1 MTAQAAATIA
11 EELVDD
17 LAEELPSNITSIAA
31 ESLGR
36 DLLQALLQE
45 VRALPDVWQKMSEQ
59 RQAAVIERMRAT
71 VERTVKHAV
80 KLISA
85 GERPAIDGILESV
98 AIKEGIKA
106 TFKVSQFNP
115 LRHDLIDRTGKV
127 CMLVVA
133 DAAEYLEGMDAI
145 QPDPDQNSLALEDG
159 GDADGTGAQDP
170 LYIEAVSH
178 VIDTRRVSISGLQRY
193 LKIGYNRAARIVEE
207 LEAAGVVSAPNSN
220 GEREVILQSP
230 PEPEKD
236 LLSSAA
242 EPGDTTYGG
251 HTIDDITV
259 LVLRKD
265 QITPRLAAVPLRA
278 EHRRVAGRGPEAARR
293 RRDHAGRRGRNTRP
307 QHLPRDRCREGPG
320 RSAHHPG
327 VSHAHHET
335 RNHQLPR
342 AASCGP

>member
-1 MTAQAAATIA
+1 M
-11 EELVDD
+11 
-17 LAEELPSNITSIAA
+17 
-31 ESLGR
+31 
-36 DLLQALLQE
+36 
-45 VRALPDVWQKMSEQ
+45 
-59 RQAAVIERMRAT
+59 IERMRGA

-145 QPDPDQNSLALEDG
+145 QPDPDQNSLALENG
-159 GDADGTGAQDP
+159 GDADGTGAQDL

-178 VIDTRRVSISGLQRY
+178 VIDTRQVSISGLQRY

-207 LEAAGVVSAPNSN
+207 LEAAGVVTAPNSN
-220 GEREVILQSP
+220 GEREVLLQSP
-230 PEPEKD
+230 PAAQDD
-236 LLSSAA
+236 LLSGAA
-242 EPGDTTYGG
+242 DTGTQTYGG

-259 LVLRKD
+259 LVLRRDTLDINWLQSRFALSTDEALSVALKLLD
-265 QITPRLAAVPLRA
+265 DGVIVIDEAHGEPELNTY
-278 EHRRVAGRGPEAARR
+278 RVAVATKAPAEA
-293 RRDHAGRRGRNTRP
+293 P
-307 QHLPRDRCREGPG
+307 LEL
-320 RSAHHPG
+320 
-327 VSHAHHET
+327 E
-335 RNHQLPR
+335 
-342 AASCGP
+342 

>member
-59 RQAAVIERMRAT
+59 RQAAVIERMRGT

-115 LRHDLIDRTGKV
+115 LRHDLIDRTGKG

-242 EPGDTTYGG
+242 KPGDTTYGG

-265 QITPRLAAVPLRA
+265 QITPGWLQSRFALSTDESLAVALKLLDDGVITLDA
-278 EHRRVAGRGPEAARR
+278 EGETPDLNTYRVTVAEKAPAEAPI
-293 RRDHAGRRGRNTRP
+293 T
-307 QHLPRDRCREGPG
+307 LE
-320 RSAHHPG
+320 
-327 VSHAHHET
+327 
-335 RNHQLPR
+335 
-342 AASCGP
+342 

>member
-1 MTAQAAATIA
+1 MKNSSTSSPKNCPATSP
-11 EELVDD
+11 
-17 LAEELPSNITSIAA
+17 PSPPNLSVETFSSPCYKKSAPYRMFA
-31 ESLGR
+31 
-36 DLLQALLQE
+36 
-45 VRALPDVWQKMSEQ
+45 EQ
-59 RQAAVIERMRAT
+59 RQAAVIERMRGA

-145 QPDPDQNSLALEDG
+145 QPDPDQNSLALENG

-207 LEAAGVVSAPNSN
+207 MAAAGVVSAPNSN

-236 LLSSAA
+236 LLNSAA
-242 EPGDTTYGG
+242 EPGATTYGG

-265 QITPRLAAVPLRA
+265 EITPGWLQSRFALSTDESLA
-278 EHRRVAGRGPEAARR
+278 VA
-293 RRDHAGRRGRNTRP
+293 
-307 QHLPRDRCREGPG
+307 L
-320 RSAHHPG
+320 
-327 VSHAHHET
+327 
-335 RNHQLPR
+335 
-342 AASCGP
+342 SCSTTV

>member
-59 RQAAVIERMRAT
+59 RQAAVIERMRGT

-193 LKIGYNRAARIVEE
+193 LKIGYNRAAHIVEE

-236 LLSSAA
+236 PLSSAA
-242 EPGDTTYGG
+242 EP
-251 HTIDDITV
+251 
-259 LVLRKD
+259 
-265 QITPRLAAVPLRA
+265 
-278 EHRRVAGRGPEAARR
+278 
-293 RRDHAGRRGRNTRP
+293 
-307 QHLPRDRCREGPG
+307 
-320 RSAHHPG
+320 
-327 VSHAHHET
+327 
-335 RNHQLPR
+335 
-342 AASCGP
+342 